1 MASKVVLSNDENSSA
16 VFGIVWPYGLMSRNF
31 VQEVRP
37 DAHIAN
43 MYIILFILFRF
54 LDFARNDIDGS
65 LEMTLNGTLDDQSL
79 KG

>member
-1 MASKVVLSNDENSSA
+1 
-16 VFGIVWPYGLMSRNF
+16 MSRNF

-37 DAHIAN
+37 DAHIAY

>member
-1 MASKVVLSNDENSSA
+1 M
-16 VFGIVWPYGLMSRNF
+16 
-31 VQEVRP
+31 QEARP
-37 DAHIAN
+37 NAQIAH
-43 MYIILFILFRF
+43 MYIVLFLLVRF